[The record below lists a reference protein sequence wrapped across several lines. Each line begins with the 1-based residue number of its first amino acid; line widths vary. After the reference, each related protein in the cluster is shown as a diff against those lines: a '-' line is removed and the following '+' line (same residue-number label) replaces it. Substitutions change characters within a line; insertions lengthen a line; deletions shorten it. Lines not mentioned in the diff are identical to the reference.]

1 MDVETR
7 KRIIKVASELF
18 LKYGLRSVTIDDIC
32 NELRISKKTFYVHF
46 KQKEELIESLL
57 TEMRHKKSTVGNSFS
72 PDENAIDIMW
82 RHLNAFK
89 SNDLAE
95 KHINFFYDLQKYYP
109 TIAQNHAQEIEQ
121 QYLTRVCASLK
132 AGVEQGVLRSDL
144 NITGLAVLMKNIGF
158 AVTVRELHDTT
169 DMSVLQIIDFMA
181 DTFIRVVATEE
192 GQNYFASKR
201 KNAHEKQ

>member
-72 PDENAIDIMW
+72 P
-82 RHLNAFK
+82 
-89 SNDLAE
+89 
-95 KHINFFYDLQKYYP
+95 
-109 TIAQNHAQEIEQ
+109 
-121 QYLTRVCASLK
+121 
-132 AGVEQGVLRSDL
+132 
-144 NITGLAVLMKNIGF
+144 
-158 AVTVRELHDTT
+158 
-169 DMSVLQIIDFMA
+169 
-181 DTFIRVVATEE
+181 
-192 GQNYFASKR
+192 
-201 KNAHEKQ
+201 